1 MTNNNI
7 STNGE
12 LKKSNDQLQAPTDET
27 TEPIQSIQPVQ
38 SNEPTLS
45 SVNNYTSSD
54 VETKEHFEGS
64 EVHKKHLLTTSNTNL
79 QN

>member
-1 MTNNNI
+1 MI
-7 STNGE
+7 KI
-12 LKKSNDQLQAPTDET
+12 KKSNDQLQAPTDET
-27 TEPIQSIQPVQ
+27 TEPIQSIQPIQPVQ
-38 SNEPTLS
+38 PNEPTLS

-54 VETKEHFEGS
+54 VETKENFEGS